1 MGVKAKHDEDA
12 IFAEQ
17 VAELSAEDR
26 PVTGRD
32 ATAFAV
38 AFKGVFLE
46 GLEVVVIVLTL
57 GVADHRLGLA
67 AAAVLGPLAAGLA
80 SWRRAWVHR
89 LKAAEE
95 ECRAKTAEGAAWQ
108 SQLDD
113 SRRTEEVVAKALAEA
128 RT

>member
-1 MGVKAKHDEDA
+1 MNDTAVLTNAPSCEGPETKPDGAKRA
-12 IFAEQ
+12 LPVTISFSGKKP
-17 VAELSAEDR
+17 LSATW
-26 PVTGRD
+26 P
-32 ATAFAV
+32 
-38 AFKGVFLE
+38 
-46 GLEVVVIVLTL
+46 
-57 GVADHRLGLA
+57 LGLA

-80 SWRRAWVHR
+80 SWRRAWVCR
-89 LKAAEE
+89 LKSAEE

>member
-1 MGVKAKHDEDA
+1 MNDTAVLTNAPSCEGPETKPDGAKRALPWAALLVLVCFAVPVA
-12 IFAEQ
+12 ISFSGKKP
-17 VAELSAEDR
+17 LSATW
-26 PVTGRD
+26 P
-32 ATAFAV
+32 
-38 AFKGVFLE
+38 
-46 GLEVVVIVLTL
+46 
-57 GVADHRLGLA
+57 LGLA